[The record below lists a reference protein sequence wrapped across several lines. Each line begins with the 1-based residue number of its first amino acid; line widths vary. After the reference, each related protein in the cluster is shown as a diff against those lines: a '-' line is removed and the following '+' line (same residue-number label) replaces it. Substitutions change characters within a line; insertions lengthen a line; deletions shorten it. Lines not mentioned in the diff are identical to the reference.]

1 MQLGGLSE
9 FEQIEKLLKAE
20 PDGSYFLDRDWWG
33 FRHILQWLRSG
44 DLPNDPM
51 VLMEMYNEAMFYRV
65 EGLCRAIK
73 ALPQPD
79 CRFKAAR
86 N

>member
-1 MQLGGLSE
+1 MKWSDMRHAMKMMARMKGVRRPQTGQSPRMSE
-9 FEQIEKLLKAE
+9 MPQTT
-20 PDGSYFLDRDWWG
+20 
-33 FRHILQWLRSG
+33 
-44 DLPNDPM
+44 PM
-51 VLMEMYNEAMFYRV
+51 AVMTSDAKGNHGRV

>member
-1 MQLGGLSE
+1 MLAALCDRD
-9 FEQIEKLLKAE
+9 E
-20 PDGSYFLDRDWWG
+20 PIIAPDDDGTFFLDRDWWI
-33 FRHILQWLRSG
+33 FRHILNWLRT
-44 DLPNDPM
+44 DALPQDPM
-51 VLMEMYNEAMFYRV
+51 VLLEMYNEAMFYRV
-65 EGLCRAIK
+65 EGLCQAIK

>member
-1 MQLGGLSE
+1 
-9 FEQIEKLLKAE
+9 
-20 PDGSYFLDRDWWG
+20 
-33 FRHILQWLRSG
+33 
-44 DLPNDPM
+44 M
-51 VLMEMYNEAMFYRV
+51 VLLEMYNEAMFYRV